1 MKEEMSEF
9 LKNLYASGAISDLHE
24 AFEEYPVEEEWHKGN
39 SENFLCEEKDVS
51 YTSYEE
57 GDIVFVKEYE
67 YSDGKKG
74 YEHLFVI
81 IEINVMAVP
90 FEIFTMLISSN
101 LEKLKFA
108 ANKLLKKDNLNN
120 LHKDSLVKTDK
131 VYQILMSQI
140 EKKVG
145 SVTKEALEEYKKSFA
160 QRNKTYAKYLKD
172 KEELKREIQ
181 KGIDSAN
188 NDRLYTADEVYN
200 EAKELL
206 ETNNLKE

>member
-24 AFEEYPVEEEWHKGN
+24 AFEEFPVEEEWHKGN
-39 SENFLCEEKDVS
+39 SDNFVCEENEEV

>member
-131 VYQILMSQI
+131 VYQISANQI

-145 SVTKEALEEYKKSFA
+145 SVTKEALEEYRNNFA
-160 QRNKTYAKYLKD
+160 KRNIIYAKYLKD
-172 KEELKREIQ
+172 KEELKRDIQ

-206 ETNNLKE
+206 ESCNPKE

>member
-1 MKEEMSEF
+1 MDFPESKLMKFFE
-9 LKNLYASGAISDLHE
+9 IS
-24 AFEEYPVEEEWHKGN
+24 N
-39 SENFLCEEKDVS
+39 
-51 YTSYEE
+51 
-57 GDIVFVKEYE
+57 IVFVKEYE
-67 YSDGKKG
+67 YADGKKG
-74 YEHLFVI
+74 YKHLFVI
-81 IEINVMAVP
+81 IERNVMAVP
-90 FEIFTMLISSN
+90 FEVFTMLISSN
-101 LEKLKFA
+101 LEKLKFE
-108 ANKLLKKDNLNN
+108 ANKLLKKDSLNN
-120 LHKDSLVKTDK
+120 LHKDSIVKTDK
-131 VYQILMSQI
+131 IYQILMSQI

-188 NDRLYTADEVYN
+188 NDKLYTADEVYN